1 MFTHAIKHAQIASQ
15 ISKKLGSVSAFRRN
29 TDDVIET
36 VRVLGHQLQQWRD
49 DLPVSLRIGD
59 PRAPITFSPTR
70 NRDTVLYLH
79 FAYYGSLM
87 AIHAIFTYPWIAVI
101 FGTDATKEFCDQV
114 AVSTETMAQAARNI
128 ILTTRHIEINVA
140 SPAP

>member
-1 MFTHAIKHAQIASQ
+1 
-15 ISKKLGSVSAFRRN
+15 
-29 TDDVIET
+29 
-36 VRVLGHQLQQWRD
+36 
-49 DLPVSLRIGD
+49 
-59 PRAPITFSPTR
+59 
-70 NRDTVLYLH
+70 
-79 FAYYGSLM
+79 M